1 MSLRLL
7 AAMAFAAYVFAQ
19 PAVQGPVVLIIGPP
33 GAGKTTQADVL
44 GKAYGLTVITAEQM
58 IAANPEVFER
68 IRRKGVTG
76 IEPETDPVLNRFFE
90 ERIAQPDAAKGF
102 ITAGYP
108 SVKDHADF
116 VAGLVKTNRLPNPTV
131 IQLEVPEA
139 ELRQRLARDPK
150 YANLDQ
156 LLKDYQREMA
166 MVALY
171 FPNAEIHRINGR
183 GRPNQVTKRI
193 RDVLDKKIASR

>member
-1 MSLRLL
+1 MSFRYVAAL
-7 AAMAFAAYVFAQ
+7 ACAAGAFAQ
-19 PAVQGPVVLIIGPP
+19 PIVQGPVVLIVGPP
-33 GAGKTTQADVL
+33 GAGKTTQAEVL
-44 GKAYGLTVITAEQM
+44 AKAYGLPSITPANL

-76 IEPETDPVLNRFFE
+76 IEPETDPVLNRLFE
-90 ERIAQPDAAKGF
+90 QRIAQPDAAKGF

-116 VAGLVKTNRLPNPTV
+116 VAAMVKTNRLPNPIV
-131 IQLEVPEA
+131 VQLEVPEA
-139 ELRQRLARDPK
+139 ETRKRLARDPK

-166 MVALY
+166 IAALY
-171 FPNAEIHRINGR
+171 FPNAEIHRIDGR

-193 RDVLDKKIASR
+193 RDVLDKKIGKK

>member
-1 MSLRLL
+1 MSSRYL
-7 AAMAFAAYVFAQ
+7 AVFAFAAAASAQ
-19 PAVQGPVVLIIGPP
+19 PVVQGPIVLIIGPP

-44 GKAYGLTVITAEQM
+44 SKAYGLPAITAEQL
-58 IAANPEVFER
+58 IAAKPEVFER

-90 ERIAQPDAAKGF
+90 ERITQPDVAKGF
-102 ITAGYP
+102 IAAGYP

-116 VAGLVKTNRLPNPTV
+116 VAGLVKTNRLPNPII
-131 IQLEVPEA
+131 IQLEVPES
-139 ELRQRLARDPK
+139 ETRKRLSRDPK

-166 MVALY
+166 IATLY
-171 FPNAEIHRINGR
+171 FPNAEVHRINGR

-193 RDVLDKKIASR
+193 RDVLDKKIGKR

>member
-1 MSLRLL
+1 
-7 AAMAFAAYVFAQ
+7 
-19 PAVQGPVVLIIGPP
+19 
-33 GAGKTTQADVL
+33 
-44 GKAYGLTVITAEQM
+44 
-58 IAANPEVFER
+58 
-68 IRRKGVTG
+68 
-76 IEPETDPVLNRFFE
+76 VLNRFFE

>member
-1 MSLRLL
+1 MTVRLF
-7 AAMAFAAYVFAQ
+7 AALAFAAAAFTQ
-19 PAVQGPVVLIIGPP
+19 PTVQGPVVLIIGPP

-171 FPNAEIHRINGR
+171 FPNAEFHRINGR
-183 GRPNQVTKRI
+183 GRPDQVTKRI
-193 RDVLDKKIASR
+193 RDVLDKKITSR